1 MWFTSKALRASICV
15 VERLELRRMEDV
27 ENFVLGIANRS
38 PFRPPVLLKAAEIIT
53 ALLDRWSV
61 LFLLNCVPFFII
73 NIAFEVDLRTRTILQ

>member
-1 MWFTSKALRASICV
+1 
-15 VERLELRRMEDV
+15 MEDV

-61 LFLLNCVPFFII
+61 RPVPVSRSVFII
-73 NIAFEVDLRTRTILQ
+73 NIAFGVHVDLDLGLVKYGQYDP